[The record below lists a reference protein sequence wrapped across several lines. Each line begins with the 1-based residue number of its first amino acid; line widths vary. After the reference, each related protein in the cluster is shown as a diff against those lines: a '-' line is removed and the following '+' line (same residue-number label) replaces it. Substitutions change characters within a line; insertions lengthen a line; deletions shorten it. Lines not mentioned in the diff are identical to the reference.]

1 MATRL
6 IYQGRSYD
14 FGKGPELSS
23 EPLPLPLQGV
33 VPLDPNYVDGPWGI
47 RYRKI
52 DRALPQLHW
61 LTMPE
66 LMKLLGQN
74 EAWIAGKVRDGEL
87 DAAVV
92 RGSSIPLFRIL
103 DRAAI
108 VAEALVK
115 TPEKSKKTR
124 PARER
129 WDK

>member
-1 MATRL
+1 
-6 IYQGRSYD
+6 
-14 FGKGPELSS
+14 
-23 EPLPLPLQGV
+23 
-33 VPLDPNYVDGPWGI
+33 
-47 RYRKI
+47 
-52 DRALPQLHW
+52 
-61 LTMPE
+61 
-66 LMKLLGQN
+66 
-74 EAWIAGKVRDGEL
+74 L

-115 TPEKSKKTR
+115 TPEKNKKTR